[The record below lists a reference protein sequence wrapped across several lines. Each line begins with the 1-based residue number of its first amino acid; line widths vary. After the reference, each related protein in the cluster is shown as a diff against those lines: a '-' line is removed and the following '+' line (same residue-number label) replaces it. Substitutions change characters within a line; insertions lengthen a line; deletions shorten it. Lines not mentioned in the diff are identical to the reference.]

1 MRREE
6 RRQLETDALLLRVEQ
21 ATDWVRDNR
30 RAVLTGLLA
39 LVGAALLVGGLLV
52 QRGARRD
59 AARVRLAALVT
70 DIQSAAEGE
79 LGQREPCRSSL
90 TGLVA
95 LADERGSSREGRTAR
110 YYAGVCHRALGDL
123 AAAAAA
129 FDGVRGRGD
138 LLDALATMDFAGVKR
153 RAGQGDE
160 AAAAYRSLV
169 EREGGELPLD
179 PVLFEL
185 GVLEEEQGRPEAAA
199 ASYRR
204 LAEEFPFSAF
214 RPLADAR
221 LERLP
226 SAEAEEPSA
235 EAGEPS
241 AGADAAGPD
250 PGSGAGAAPD
260 RPSGGEPGG
269 SG

>member
-6 RRQLETDALLLRVEQ
+6 RRQLETDALLVRVEQ
-21 ATDWVRDNR
+21 ASDWVREHR
-30 RAVLTGLLA
+30 RTVLTGLLA
-39 LVGAALLVGGLLV
+39 LVGAALLIGGLLV

-59 AARVRLAALVT
+59 AARVRLAALLA
-70 DIQSAAEGE
+70 DIQSATDGE
-79 LGQREPCRSSL
+79 LGQREPCQSSL
-90 TGLVA
+90 TGLIA
-95 LADERGSSREGRTAR
+95 LADERGNSVEGRTAR

-123 AAAAAA
+123 ASAAAA
-129 FDGVRGRGD
+129 FDWVRGRGD
-138 LLDALATMDFAGVKR
+138 LLDSLATMDFAGVKR
-153 RAGQGDE
+153 RAGQGEE
-160 AAAAYRSLV
+160 AAAAYRGLV
-169 EREGGELPLD
+169 EQEGGELPLD

-221 LERLP
+221 LVRLP
-226 SAEAEEPSA
+226 TAAEE
-235 EAGEPS
+235 EPA
-241 AGADAAGPD
+241 AGADAAGAD
-250 PGSGAGAAPD
+250 PGSGPAVPGPAAPE
-260 RPSGGEPGG
+260 RPSDSEPGA